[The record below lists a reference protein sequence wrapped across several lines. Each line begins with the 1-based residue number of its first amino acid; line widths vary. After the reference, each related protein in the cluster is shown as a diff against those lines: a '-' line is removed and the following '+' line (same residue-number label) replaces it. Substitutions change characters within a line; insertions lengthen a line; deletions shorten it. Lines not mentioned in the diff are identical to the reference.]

1 MDLWAA
7 FFCACENWIQQVAR
21 LPSLKLQLEEVRKI
35 LSVVLMFEC
44 MDVVT
49 ECLFSTGL
57 EWMSLLYFEYL
68 GYSSVVAVV
77 ASLLGLEFTSGCS
90 GHWN

>member
-1 MDLWAA
+1 MDLWAD
-7 FFCACENWIQQVAR
+7 FSCVCENWIQQVAR
-21 LPSLKLQLEEVRKI
+21 LPYLKLWLEEVRKI

-49 ECLFSTGL
+49 ACLFSTGL
-57 EWMSLLYFEYL
+57 ERMSLLYFEYL

-77 ASLLGLEFTSGCS
+77 ASRLGLEFTSGCS